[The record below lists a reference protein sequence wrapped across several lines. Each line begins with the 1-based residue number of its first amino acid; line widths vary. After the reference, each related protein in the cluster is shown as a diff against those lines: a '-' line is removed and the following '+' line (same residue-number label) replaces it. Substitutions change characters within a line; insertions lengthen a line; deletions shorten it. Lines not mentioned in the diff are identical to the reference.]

1 MNIIKTINFEAMI
14 DFIHDFE
21 EKYLICRFS
30 GRLDTLNCVSLSEE
44 IQNKIQELKQGQPDK
59 DQFEERIHFDMKDV
73 TYISSSFIRI
83 CLHTYHQSKKGNFS
97 IINSDPFLKKTFKI
111 AGLGEL
117 LSVS

>member
-1 MNIIKTINFEAMI
+1 MI
-14 DFIHDFE
+14 DFMHDFE
-21 EKYLICRFS
+21 GKYLICRFS
-30 GRLDTLNCVSLSEE
+30 GRLDTLNCVSLSVE

-59 DQFEERIHFDMKDV
+59 DQLEERIHFDMKDV

>member
-1 MNIIKTINFEAMI
+1 MNIIKIINFEAMI
-14 DFIHDFE
+14 DFKHDLR
-21 EKYLICRFS
+21 KKHLICKFS

-44 IQNKIQELKQGQPDK
+44 IQNKIEELKQEQTDK
-59 DQFEERIHFDMKDV
+59 DQLEESIHFDMKDV
-73 TYISSSFIRI
+73 NYISSSFIRI

-97 IINSDPFLKKTFKI
+97 IINSDPLLKKTFKI